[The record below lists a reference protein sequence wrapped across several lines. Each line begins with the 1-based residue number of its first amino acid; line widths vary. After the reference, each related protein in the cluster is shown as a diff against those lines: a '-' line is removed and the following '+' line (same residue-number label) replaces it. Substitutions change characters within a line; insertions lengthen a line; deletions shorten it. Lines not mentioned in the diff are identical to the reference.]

1 MGSFSE
7 LIKSFDKTR
16 DYLRDFFI
24 YGFKVRSDF
33 SRKSSRTYDDEKR
46 RAESWLGDIFRYR
59 TTARGKQVS
68 ISLDSGRIYENPLY
82 KAYYSKSFTDNDIKL
97 HFMLTDILADV
108 HGGVT
113 VREAAEQL
121 LTRYGECFDEQTVRG
136 KLKEYTAEGI
146 YTSERRGK
154 TDIFYLSPGRA
165 DELLAEYEGLSDAV
179 KFFSEAGEFGVIGN
193 SLLRSADMKNDIFLN
208 KHNYIVHTLE
218 DEIMLTLSE
227 MISAKRYIRIRNFGR
242 GGRASEF
249 SGAPLKIYDST
260 RTGRRYLIM
269 YVPGMKR
276 FYSFRLDNIKDV
288 KDIGEYIGYDEA
300 AADLEKNAS
309 RVFGVSFGTDRG
321 SSGQVKMV
329 IYADEKRE
337 EHIIQRLMREKRSGR
352 VEKTGENLFTYI
364 GDFFDV
370 GEMMSWVKSFT
381 GRIVSFETTAEG
393 AEKKLRRDIVWMMKM
408 YSDITGEEAGK
419 NEKSLP
425 DITEIFP
432 E

>member
-16 DYLRDFFI
+16 DYLRDFFV
-24 YGFKVRSDF
+24 YGFKVRGDF
-33 SRKSSRTYDDEKR
+33 SRKSARTYDDEKR
-46 RAESWLGDIFRYR
+46 RAESWLGDIFRYH

-97 HFMLTDILADV
+97 HFMLTDILQSCPE
-108 HGGVT
+108 GVS
-113 VREAAEQL
+113 VRQATEKL
-121 LTRYGECFDEQTVRG
+121 LSDYGECFDEQTVRG
-136 KLKEYTAEGI
+136 KLKEYTSEGLYI
-146 YTSERRGK
+146 SERRGK
-154 TDIFYLSPGRA
+154 TDIFRLSPHRA
-165 DELLAEYEGLSDAV
+165 DRLFEDFPGLSDAV

-193 SLLRSADMKNDIFLN
+193 SLLRAAGLRNDIFLN

-218 DEIMLTLSE
+218 DEVMLTLSE
-227 MISAKRYIRIRNFGR
+227 MISGKRFIQIKNFGR

-249 SGAPLKIYDST
+249 SGVPLKIYAST

-276 FYSFRLDNIKDV
+276 FYSFRLDSIKAVRDLG
-288 KDIGEYIGYDEA
+288 DCIGYDEA
-300 AADLEKNAS
+300 AADLDRNAS
-309 RVFGVSFGTDRG
+309 RVFGVSFGGDRG
-321 SSGQVKMV
+321 SSGSVKMV

-352 VEKTGENLFTYI
+352 VEKTGENLFTYT

-370 GEMMSWVKSFT
+370 GEMMSWVKSFI
-381 GRIVSFETTAEG
+381 GRIVSFESTSEE
-393 AEKKLRRDIVWMMKM
+393 AEKKLRRDIADMMEM
-408 YSDITGEEAGK
+408 YSDITGEEAEG
-419 NEKSLP
+419 NEKQLS
-425 DITEIFP
+425 
-432 E
+432 